1 MAFWFAQ
8 RFPDGGAGSHKG
20 FLMVVWFAK
29 HFSHGC
35 FGSRSGFLI
44 AHQFVPPVLS
54 FFCFGKC
61 AAHAGRGTALPPW
74 WFVIEPET
82 AEVRVLKLI

>member
-1 MAFWFAQ
+1 
-8 RFPDGGAGSHKG
+8 
-20 FLMVVWFAK
+20 MVVWFAK

-74 WFVIEPET
+74 WFAIEPET
-82 AEVRVLKLI
+82 AEVSPEIDLSSWSSRIVKSPKKLKN